1 MVIFCKHTLIDDY
14 TAVLPVWALKIITY
28 YTNPLIIEIIM
39 YLTVKAS
46 NVHATLHNM
55 TVQ

>member
-1 MVIFCKHTLIDDY
+1 MAIFCKHTLIDDY
-14 TAVLPVWALKIITY
+14 TAACVGVENYHLL

>member
-1 MVIFCKHTLIDDY
+1 MAIFCKHTLIDDY
-14 TAVLPVWALKIITY
+14 TAAAALV
-28 YTNPLIIEIIM
+28 IEIIM

-55 TVQ
+55 TVK